1 MNFNLCSFKNVLGV
15 PSQGFHEARAGPF
28 ALWDTIGTIIGAYII
43 QIMFFP
49 QTSYIN
55 VLFWAFV
62 LAEILH
68 AVFCVETAFIKMVK
82 TVL

>member
-1 MNFNLCSFKNVLGV
+1 MNFNLCAFKNVLGT
-15 PSQGFHEARAGPF
+15 PSQGFHAARLGPF
-28 ALWDTIGTIIGAYII
+28 ALWDTIGTIIGAYLI
-43 QIMFFP
+43 QITFFP
-49 QTSYIN
+49 QTSYAS

-82 TVL
+82 NMF